1 MLAKKFQDPANIIH
15 QVHLLAANQ
24 LLFMMK
30 KVKETTRMN
39 VKPKE
44 IVVKKNWLNV
54 KVLRVVNA
62 TIFIYQILKS
72 VIIIIVNALRYLKAV
87 KHMKVMIE

>member
-15 QVHLLAANQ
+15 QVHLLVANQ
-24 LLFMMK
+24 FLFMMK
-30 KVKETTRMN
+30 KVKETTHMN

-54 KVLRVVNA
+54 KVLRVMNA
-62 TIFIYQILKS
+62 TIFIYQIQKS
-72 VIIIIVNALRYLKAV
+72 VIGIIVNA
-87 KHMKVMIE
+87 